1 MITPTPHLKG
11 SLRDAGEGGTN
22 ARTRE
27 EALMIGRFFHEHGGI

>member
-11 SLRDAGEGGTN
+11 SLRDAGKGGTN